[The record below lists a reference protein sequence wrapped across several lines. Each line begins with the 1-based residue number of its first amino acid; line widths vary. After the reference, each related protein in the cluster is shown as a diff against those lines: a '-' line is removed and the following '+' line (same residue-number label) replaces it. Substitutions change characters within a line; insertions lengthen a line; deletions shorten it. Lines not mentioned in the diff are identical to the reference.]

1 MLNKSI
7 LFSVFVLCISCNDTR
22 NPQDYSSQEEDTMI
36 ALVDPDTNNA
46 VQRIGPQNENK
57 TVNGVE
63 EIIAEKGSLKLTFNK
78 MIE

>member
-1 MLNKSI
+1 
-7 LFSVFVLCISCNDTR
+7 
-22 NPQDYSSQEEDTMI
+22 MI